1 MNLHEIFRW
10 VIFSLL
16 IVHFLISATM
26 WIINDNGKNT
36 NMYKTDFS
44 LKGICN
50 LLKNNSKVYL
60 LSVIIFGI
68 SILFISLVM
77 FEKPVKEGLEMT
89 TSPPMI
95 EDESNYMTTVDE
107 SNYMTT
113 EDSDYMTTEDSD
125 YMTTE
130 EVETRSAAQIF
141 KDSLTDFGTGLK
153 IAFRRNN

>member
-1 MNLHEIFRW
+1 MHLHEIFRW

-68 SILFISLVM
+68 SILFISLVI

-95 EDESNYMTTVDE
+95 GDHMEDDHIHIE
-107 SNYMTT
+107 
-113 EDSDYMTTEDSD
+113 
-125 YMTTE
+125 TTE
-130 EVETRSAAQIF
+130 EEEEEKRSVAQIF
-141 KDSLTDFGTGLK
+141 KDSVTDFGRGLNL
-153 IAFRRNN
+153 AFSGNN

>member
-95 EDESNYMTTVDE
+95 EDESNYMTIED
-107 SNYMTT
+107 SNYMTS
-113 EDSDYMTTEDSD
+113 ENSD

-130 EVETRSAAQIF
+130 EEEKRSAAQIF

-153 IAFRRNN
+153 IAFRGNN